1 MKKPVQQEPSTPA
14 RRPISDADMDGLL
27 TPQERKLLQGADK
40 GFRYRHIFLTVAM
53 LTLIIR
59 LVFFSATVGDSFN
72 VQPGMHDLAT
82 YFQYR
87 GLYVL
92 LASAVYVLSYVR
104 DWYFERVAMVIL
116 TMAIFGWAVDLF
128 SVYGLMKDPT
138 SPSAILFFV
147 LRLAII
153 ACLFM
158 NAIRAKR
165 APLAPRGFWS

>member
-1 MKKPVQQEPSTPA
+1 MNHPVQQEPSTPS
-14 RRPISDADMDGLL
+14 RRPISDADMDLLL
-27 TPQERKLLQGADK
+27 TPQERKLLQGEDK

-53 LTLIIR
+53 LILIVR

-72 VQPGMHDLAT
+72 VQPGMHDLAM

-92 LASAVYVLSYVR
+92 LTSAVYVLSYVR

-116 TMAIFGWAVDLF
+116 TMAIFGWAVDLLN
-128 SVYGLMKDPT
+128 VYSLLKDPT

>member
-1 MKKPVQQEPSTPA
+1 MKNPVQQEPSTPA
-14 RRPISDADMDGLL
+14 PRPISDADMDLLL

-40 GFRYRHIFLTVAM
+40 GFRYRHIFLTVGM
-53 LTLIIR
+53 LFMIIR
-59 LVFFSATVGDSFN
+59 LVFFSATVGDTFN
-72 VQPGMHDLAT
+72 AHPSMHDLAT
-82 YFQYR
+82 YIQYR

-92 LASAVYVLSYVR
+92 LACAVYVLSYVR

-165 APLAPRGFWS
+165 VPLAPRGFWS